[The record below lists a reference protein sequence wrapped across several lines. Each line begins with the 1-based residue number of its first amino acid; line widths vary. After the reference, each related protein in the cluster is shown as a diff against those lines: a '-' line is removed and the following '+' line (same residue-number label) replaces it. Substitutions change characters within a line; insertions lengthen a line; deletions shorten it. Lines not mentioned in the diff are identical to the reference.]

1 MGFAPGIN
9 MNAEPPPV
17 PKTVYA
23 SAPGS
28 LMLLGEHAVLHGRRA
43 LVCAIDRRISVEL
56 SPLDGD
62 FVRIASDLGCYNGQ
76 LDRLAD
82 DPSFRFVLQ
91 AIRQHRARIPS
102 GFALKIESEFSAD
115 IGFGSSAAVTV
126 AVHAALMRWTTSQTP
141 MRKELFFQ
149 SLETVH
155 AVQGRGSGADL
166 AAAVFGGVV
175 AFCTKPEFQP
185 LEVSLPLT
193 AVYCG
198 YKTPTP
204 EVIEKVEQ
212 LRAADPAKYE
222 RIYSEIDASVGEA
235 LSSLRENDFP
245 AFGKTIDRNQRLM
258 DEMGVNTPEL
268 HEIVAALQ
276 ADPGI
281 CGAKISGSGLGDCA
295 VGIGHADLPCL
306 GYPVHH
312 LKIVPTGC
320 ECHE

>member
-1 MGFAPGIN
+1 
-9 MNAEPPPV
+9 
-17 PKTVYA
+17 
-23 SAPGS
+23 
-28 LMLLGEHAVLHGRRA
+28 MLLGEHAVLHGHRA
-43 LVCAIDRRISVEL
+43 LVCAIDRRIAVEL
-56 SPLDGD
+56 TPLDSD

-82 DPSFRFVLQ
+82 DSSFRFVLQ
-91 AIRQHRARIPS
+91 AIRQHRAQIPS

-126 AVHAALMRWTTSQTP
+126 ATHAALMRWTTHQAPEP
-141 MRKELFFQ
+141 MELFSQ

-175 AFCTKPEFQP
+175 AYSTAPEFQP
-185 LEVSLPLT
+185 LEISLPLT

-204 EVIEKVEQ
+204 EVIATVEQ
-212 LRAADPAKYE
+212 LRSADPAKYE

-235 LSSLRENDFP
+235 LFNLRENNFP
-245 AFGKTIDRNQRLM
+245 AFGKIIDRNQQLM

-268 HEIVAALQ
+268 REIVAALQ
-276 ADPGI
+276 GCPEI

-295 VGIGHADLPCL
+295 IGVGHAELPGL
-306 GYPVHH
+306 DYPMHH
-312 LKIVPTGC
+312 LAISPTGC
-320 ECHE
+320 ECHPLETVE